1 VALVA
6 LALCSRLD
14 CQNIAFYVLSVASV
28 LFLRKG
34 VKKMR
39 IFLKSEVYWFEDFKV
54 DNLTQAI
61 SELKTLYRNC
71 KECFKEDG
79 IVRKIGVIIE

>member
-1 VALVA
+1 VGNIALYVLFVALV
-6 LALCSRLD
+6 L
-14 CQNIAFYVLSVASV
+14 VLTT
-28 LFLRKG
+28 G

-39 IFLKSEVYWFEDFKV
+39 IFLESDEYWFEDFKV
-54 DNLTQAI
+54 DNLKEAI

-79 IVRKIGVIIE
+79 IARKIGIIIE